1 MKVNF
6 YDKIEDIKLRF
17 AIIISKYNGKYVLC
31 KHKERDTFEIPGGH
45 RELEESIL
53 QTAKRELYEETGAT
67 VYDIEEVCVYSVLGK
82 DGRVEEYKESFGM
95 LYFAE
100 IYEFDKKL
108 DSEIER
114 IELFD
119 NFPKDN
125 LTYPLIN
132 IALIEKFEKN
142 IKK

>member
-6 YDKIEDIKLRF
+6 YSNTNDNKLKF

-31 KHKERDTFEIPGGH
+31 KHKERNTLEIPGGH
-45 RELEESIL
+45 RELGETIL
-53 QTAKRELYEETGAT
+53 QTAKRELYEETGAIL
-67 VYDIEEVCVYSVLGK
+67 YDIEEVCVYSVLGK
-82 DGRVEEYKESFGM
+82 DGRVEEDEESFGM
-95 LYFAE
+95 LYFAD

-125 LTYPLIN
+125 LTYPLIHT
-132 IALIEKFEKN
+132 ALIDKFKKN